1 MLDLITEQL
10 MTPFG
15 LRSLAPNDASY
26 HGQLLANFE
35 EQQLALHQGSVW
47 TWLLGPYVDA
57 LLCVEGSAIPTEISQ
72 HSITRLEQ
80 VWHTGL
86 HLLESIQQQ
95 FTEGM
100 LGMLGG
106 VFDGDAPH
114 ATRYIATSAI
124 STGEILRVYNLLA
137 HLGIRYQNQALTI

>member
-1 MLDLITEQL
+1 V
-10 MTPFG
+10 TPFG
-15 LRSLAPNDASY
+15 LRTLAPNDTNY
-26 HGQLLANFE
+26 HGQLQTSVE
-35 EQQLALHQGSVW
+35 EQPSALYQGSVW

-57 LLCVEGSAIPTEISQ
+57 LICVEGSAIPKETSQ
-72 HSITRLEQ
+72 DSITHLDQ

-86 HLLESIQQQ
+86 HLLESFQQH

-114 ATRYIATSAI
+114 AAKYIAASAT

-137 HLGIRYQNQALTI
+137 HLGIRYQDHALSI